1 MGKGTNSEEEKNG
14 SPIRGTI
21 TMKRMSSWRRE
32 SKRTRRTTR
41 WRKRLNRMKT
51 EEDKGR
57 AGMRRR
63 SRGRRERKRSTSRRQ
78 SRRRGRGRGGR
89 GIV

>member
-51 EEDKGR
+51 GKIKKEREWGGEAEVEEKGRGAQAEDKVDEEG
-57 AGMRRR
+57 AVEVEG
-63 SRGRRERKRSTSRRQ
+63 E
-78 SRRRGRGRGGR
+78 
-89 GIV
+89 

>member
-32 SKRTRRTTR
+32 SKRTRRTRR
-41 WRKRLNRMKT
+41 WRKR
-51 EEDKGR
+51 
-57 AGMRRR
+57 
-63 SRGRRERKRSTSRRQ
+63 
-78 SRRRGRGRGGR
+78 
-89 GIV
+89 